1 MTTNLYSRIYH
12 EHIYVLRL
20 HLLINI
26 SHPTSSN
33 TVKYWEKSHF
43 VIIRYKSC
51 YCLRFGF
58 RLNIL
63 SS

>member
-1 MTTNLYSRIYH
+1 MATNLYSRIYH
-12 EHIYVLRL
+12 EHIYILCF

-26 SHPTSSN
+26 SHSTSSD
-33 TVKYWEKSHF
+33 TVEYWEKSHL

-63 SS
+63 PS